1 MTSMGITI
9 FALMTIA
16 IAALFIYF
24 AQYSRFGPT
33 MRKIGGASPAMAA
46 IFLIFGLNLAFVS
59 NEVWGLYDKAKAV
72 VATEGDALRSLAR
85 VAQSIRT
92 PIGKEFMIAL
102 QRYETY
108 AVGEGWN
115 ALRTG
120 SAYGEGGSSGPLV
133 ALANS
138 DEMAK
143 AASPNAVGQLIAGVN
158 TVRTARNERFA
169 LASSGMNPVK
179 WIFLCFLDIVALLA
193 VSLASMEKKSPHIVA
208 SVLFLLSTVPP
219 IIMLA
224 NQSNPYAGFTAVSPK
239 PIETALEHLTE
250 QLEKSRSK

>member
-1 MTSMGITI
+1 MTSTVITI

-16 IAALFIYF
+16 IAAIFVYF
-24 AQYSRFGPT
+24 AQFSRFGPSI
-33 MRKIGGASPAMAA
+33 RRVGGTSPAMAA

-59 NEVWGLYDKAKAV
+59 NEVWGLFDKAKTV

-85 VAQSIRT
+85 VAQSIRA

-102 QRYETY
+102 HRYETY
-108 AVGEGWN
+108 AVGEGWK
-115 ALRTG
+115 ALMTG
-120 SAYGEGGSSGPLV
+120 STYGEGGSSGTLV

-143 AASPNAVGQLIAGVN
+143 VASPNVVSQLIAGVN
-158 TVRTARNERFA
+158 TLRTARNERFS
-169 LASSGMNPVK
+169 LASSGLNPVK
-179 WIFLCFLDIVALLA
+179 WMFLCFLDFVALIA

-219 IIMLA
+219 IIVLA
-224 NQSNPYAGFTAVSPK
+224 NQSNPYAGFTAVSPR
-239 PIETALEHLTE
+239 PIVTALEHLTE
-250 QLEKSRSK
+250 QLEKSGSK